1 MTHNLKITNS
11 LTRKKE
17 IFKPINPKAITMY
30 ACGPTV
36 YDNPHVGNARTL
48 VVFDTLFRV
57 LKKIYVKVSY
67 VRNITDVDDKIIEAS
82 KNKKKP
88 ISKITDDVT
97 KVFHENCKSL
107 NCLTPTKEPK
117 ATDHIDEMVKMTES
131 LIKKKFA
138 YEVEGHVYFSVSSFK
153 EYGKLSNK
161 NLDELKAGSR
171 IEVSKLKKNPM
182 DFVLW
187 KPSST
192 EDPGWDSPWGK
203 GRPGWH
209 LECSVMSEKYLG
221 KQFDIHGGGLDLIFP
236 HHENEIAQSCSNN
249 SSEKFSNYWVHN
261 GFVTINKEKMSK
273 SLGNV
278 ISISEAVKKY
288 SGQVVRL
295 TLLSAHYSQPL
306 DWNDKLL
313 EDQKTTIEK
322 WYQLYEDTNLE
333 IPLDIIDTLL
343 DDLNTPGFIAKIHE
357 LYNAANKGDD
367 KSKKLFNSACKL
379 IGLFDLNKNEW
390 ENLKKTNTDISED
403 LILKKIAARSTA
415 KKNRDF
421 KLADQ
426 IRDELLNKG
435 VIIEDKKDKTIW
447 KYK

>member
-88 ISKITDDVT
+88 INKITDDVT

-171 IEVSKLKKNPM
+171 VEVSKLKKNPM

-273 SLGNV
+273 SLGNI

-435 VIIEDKKDKTIW
+435 VIIEDQKGKTIW

>member
-1 MTHNLKITNS
+1 MRLNLKLTNS

-17 IFKPINPKAITMY
+17 LFKPINPKAITMY

-57 LKKIYVKVSY
+57 LKKLYQNVNY

-82 KNKKKP
+82 KKKNKS
-88 ISKITDDVT
+88 IQKITEEVT

-107 NCLTPTKEPK
+107 NCLQPTREPK
-117 ATDHIDEMVKMTES
+117 ATDHIKEMIEMTTS
-131 LIKKKFA
+131 LISKKFA
-138 YEVEGHVYFSVSSFK
+138 YVSEGHVYFAVTNFK

-187 KPSST
+187 KPSLD
-192 EDPGWDSPWGK
+192 EDPGWDSPWGR

-221 KQFDIHGGGLDLIFP
+221 KNFDIHGGGLDLIFP
-236 HHENEIAQSCSNN
+236 HHENEIAQSCCNN
-249 SSEKFSNYWVHN
+249 STQKFSNYWIHN
-261 GFVTINKEKMSK
+261 GFVTIDKEKMSK
-273 SLGNV
+273 SLGNIV
-278 ISISEAVKKY
+278 TISDAIKKY

-295 TLLSAHYSQPL
+295 ALISAHYSQPL
-306 DWNDKLL
+306 DWNEKLL
-313 EDQKTTIEK
+313 LEQKSTIEK
-322 WYQLYEDTNLE
+322 WYQLYEDTDEEVETEVIESLLE
-333 IPLDIIDTLL
+333 
-343 DDLNTPGFIAKIHE
+343 DLNTPGFIAKIHE
-357 LYNAANKGDD
+357 LYNVAKKGDK
-367 KSKKLFNSACKL
+367 KSKKNFNSACRL
-379 IGLFDLNKNEW
+379 IGLFNQSKNEW
-390 ENLKKTNTDISED
+390 DKFKKSNSKVSEEF
-403 LILKKIAARSTA
+403 ILNKINERLNA
-415 KKNRDF
+415 KSNGNY

-426 IRDELLNKG
+426 IRDELFRKD
-435 VIIEDKKDKTIW
+435 VVIEDQKDKTIW
-447 KYK
+447 KFK

>member
-88 ISKITDDVT
+88 INKITDDVT

-153 EYGKLSNK
+153 KYGKLSNK

-171 IEVSKLKKNPM
+171 VEVSKLKKNPM

-187 KPSST
+187 KPSSP

-249 SSEKFSNYWVHN
+249 SVSYTH
-261 GFVTINKEKMSK
+261 
-273 SLGNV
+273 
-278 ISISEAVKKY
+278 
-288 SGQVVRL
+288 L
-295 TLLSAHYSQPL
+295 TLPTI
-306 DWNDKLL
+306 LL
-313 EDQKTTIEK
+313 
-322 WYQLYEDTNLE
+322 
-333 IPLDIIDTLL
+333 
-343 DDLNTPGFIAKIHE
+343 
-357 LYNAANKGDD
+357 
-367 KSKKLFNSACKL
+367 
-379 IGLFDLNKNEW
+379 
-390 ENLKKTNTDISED
+390 
-403 LILKKIAARSTA
+403 
-415 KKNRDF
+415 
-421 KLADQ
+421 
-426 IRDELLNKG
+426 
-435 VIIEDKKDKTIW
+435 V
-447 KYK
+447 